1 MALIV
6 LSELSLPIGDGGVTS
21 IKILSTLQYL
31 FLLKNQAI
39 LCLMALIAA
48 ESRGKSACLL
58 LLRSTLIIAGLSTTT
73 MSKDL
78 PLPLCLRLPA
88 CLIIMAKGVGRP

>member
-6 LSELSLPIGDGGVTS
+6 LSELSLPCHRAGDGGVTS

-31 FLLKNQAI
+31 FVLKNQAI

-58 LLRSTLIIAGLSTTT
+58 LLRPTLIIAGLSTTT

-78 PLPLCLRLPA
+78 PLPLCL
-88 CLIIMAKGVGRP
+88 MALVISFKLL